1 MGWALV
7 LLALLVL
14 LVFLL
19 ALLPLLV
26 LEACLLLS
34 ELVVL
39 WVVLQLLLLDED
51 GDQLSPTRSSVRSL
65 CLMLLQPSTTRTVA
79 SGTCVSWPPVPW
91 MSSLRMTSPLF
102 SSSSLPLGLLT
113 VEKLF
118 LMRLSG

>member
-1 MGWALV
+1 MGALV
-7 LLALLVL
+7 LPASLVL

-39 WVVLQLLLLDED
+39 WVVLQLLPLDAE
-51 GDQLSPTRSSVRSL
+51 GDQLSRTRSSVRSL

-79 SGTCVSWPPVPW
+79 SDTCVSWPPAPW
-91 MSSLRMTSPLF
+91 MSSLRMTSPPF
-102 SSSSLPLGLLT
+102 SSSSLLLGLLT

>member
-1 MGWALV
+1 MGEW
-7 LLALLVL
+7 
-14 LVFLL
+14 
-19 ALLPLLV
+19 
-26 LEACLLLS
+26 E
-34 ELVVL
+34 VL
-39 WVVLQLLLLDED
+39 WVVLLLQLPEALEDVVDEA

-91 MSSLRMTSPLF
+91 MSSLRMTSPPF

>member
-39 WVVLQLLLLDED
+39 WVVLQLLLLDEE
-51 GDQLSPTRSSVRSL
+51 GDQLSRTRSSVRSL
-65 CLMLLQPSTTRTVA
+65 CLMLLQPLMTRTVA
-79 SGTCVSWPPVPW
+79 SDTCVSWPPVPW
-91 MSSLRMTSPLF
+91 MSSLRMTSPPF
-102 SSSSLPLGLLT
+102 SSSSLLQPLPTAARLCLT
-113 VEKLF
+113 
-118 LMRLSG
+118 RL